1 MAACNLKAPS
11 LDAWTSGAGG
21 VPRSHPGP
29 TQMPHWP
36 LQSAK
41 GTGNGVCQGPY
52 DLREKRGTSV
62 PMLMERT
69 HIYSITMTK
78 KGFYKK
84 ERAGIQGS
92 GMNRQLH
99 RTGMLERFS
108 HSPPTL
114 FSFWI

>member
-1 MAACNLKAPS
+1 MAACNLEAPA
-11 LDAWTSGAGG
+11 LEAQTGGAGS

-52 DLREKRGTSV
+52 DLREKQSTSV

-78 KGFYKK
+78 KDFIRRKGQGFRDQ
-84 ERAGIQGS
+84 E
-92 GMNRQLH
+92 
-99 RTGMLERFS
+99 
-108 HSPPTL
+108 
-114 FSFWI
+114 